1 MTLSQLRTFLAV
13 VDLGSVRAA
22 AAHLVVSQ
30 PAVSGAVAA
39 LERELGVE
47 LVAPAGRGLRITPAG
62 EAFADSVRT
71 GLHHLDRGVRIARS
85 VEEPGRGVVR
95 IASIATAAE
104 RMLLPQLAEFRRE
117 HPDAEVSVRV
127 GNRATVWAALA
138 SLDADLVVG
147 GRPPGSLGAVILGR
161 ATNELVVVGPP
172 ADASQLR
179 SKRSVRAYL
188 AGATW
193 LLREEGSGTRE
204 ATEELLAQ
212 LGIEPPRMILGSNG
226 AVEEAVVA
234 GFGVALL
241 PRGAV
246 GRRLAA
252 KAVSAV
258 DCPGTPMDRPWHL
271 VASGEVALSPTAG
284 LAARS
289 LLESPGGFVP
299 TAEGRRLLR
308 A

>member
-1 MTLSQLRTFLAV
+1 
-13 VDLGSVRAA
+13 
-22 AAHLVVSQ
+22 
-30 PAVSGAVAA
+30 
-39 LERELGVE
+39 
-47 LVAPAGRGLRITPAG
+47 
-62 EAFADSVRT
+62 
-71 GLHHLDRGVRIARS
+71 VRIAHS
-85 VEEPGRGVVR
+85 VEEPGRGAVR

-117 HPDAEVSVRV
+117 YPEAEVTVRV
-127 GNRATVWAALA
+127 GNRATVWSALA

-147 GRPPGSLGAVILGR
+147 GRPPASLGALVLGR

-172 ADASQLR
+172 GQASELD
-179 SKRSVRAYL
+179 SKRSVRTYL

-193 LLREEGSGTRE
+193 LLREEGSGTRD
-204 ATEELLAQ
+204 ATEQLLAQ
-212 LGIEPPRMILGSNG
+212 LGVDPPRMILGSNG

-246 GRRLAA
+246 GRRLAMG
-252 KAVSAV
+252 AVSAV
-258 DCPGTPMDRPWHL
+258 DCPGTPIDRPWHL
-271 VASGEVALSPTAG
+271 VASGEVALSPTAR

-289 LLESPGGFVP
+289 LLGSADGFCP

-308 A
+308 G

>member
-1 MTLSQLRTFLAV
+1 V
-13 VDLGSVRAA
+13 
-22 AAHLVVSQ
+22 
-30 PAVSGAVAA
+30 
-39 LERELGVE
+39 
-47 LVAPAGRGLRITPAG
+47 
-62 EAFADSVRT
+62 
-71 GLHHLDRGVRIARS
+71 
-85 VEEPGRGVVR
+85 PGRGVVR

-104 RMLLPQLAEFRRE
+104 RMLLPQLAAFRRE
-117 HPDAEVSVRV
+117 YPEAEVSVRV
-127 GNRATVWAALA
+127 GNRATVWSALA

-147 GRPPGSLGAVILGR
+147 GRPPASLGAATLGR

-172 ADASQLR
+172 AETCQLV

-188 AGATW
+188 TRATW

-212 LGIEPPRMILGSNG
+212 LEIDPPRMILGSNG

-246 GRRLAA
+246 GRRLTAGT
-252 KAVSAV
+252 VSAV
-258 DCPGTPMDRPWHL
+258 DCPGTPIDRPWHL
-271 VASGEVALSPTAG
+271 VASGEVTLSPTAE

-289 LLESPGGFVP
+289 LLASSDGFVP